1 MVFVELL
8 EGNEGVSMW
17 RLFPQKNK
25 YVQEEAD
32 FDFDATKAIPKHIA
46 IIMDGNGRWA
56 QNRRLPRIAGHK
68 EGMETVKKVT
78 KHASK
83 LGVKVLTLYA
93 FSTENWKRPT
103 EEVNF
108 LMQLPVDFFDTF
120 VPELIAEN
128 VQVHVMGYTEY
139 LPAHTQEAV
148 KNAVAQTK
156 DNTGMILNFALNYGS
171 RAEIITATQAMA
183 QEMLDTGASVD
194 FLNEEQ
200 MSKHLMTGFLP
211 DKLRDPELVIRT
223 SGEER
228 ISNFL
233 LWQIAY
239 SELFFTDALWPDF
252 NGELLEMAIA
262 SYQNRNRRFGGL
274 SKKEEQ
280 K

>member
-1 MVFVELL
+1 MVFVELM

-194 FLNEEQ
+194 SLNEEQ

-211 DKLRDPELVIRT
+211 EELRDPELVIRT